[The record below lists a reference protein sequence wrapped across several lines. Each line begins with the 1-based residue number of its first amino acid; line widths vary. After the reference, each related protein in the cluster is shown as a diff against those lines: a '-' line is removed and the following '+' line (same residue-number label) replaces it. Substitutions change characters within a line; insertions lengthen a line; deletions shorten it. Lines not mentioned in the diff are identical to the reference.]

1 MAVEGQMAEE
11 KTEAYRVINRGPE
24 RAGRGP
30 REGTERHRRSRGP
43 SRRHRAAA
51 VIERTDFQGPKVNLL
66 KTLIAKLKFFAK

>member
-11 KTEAYRVINRGPE
+11 KTEAYRDINRGPE

-43 SRRHRAAA
+43 SRRHSSRDRADTSKAL
-51 VIERTDFQGPKVNLL
+51 NLL